1 MNILITGKPGAGKTT
16 LVKRISQELG
26 SAAGGFYTEEIR
38 NKGKRVGF
46 KVNGLDGA
54 TAVLAHVEAKSE
66 YRFSKYAVLK
76 EGFERIALPA
86 LEKAL
91 SDSKVIIIDEIGPM
105 ELFSDNFKTLILEI
119 FDGSRVV
126 IATIKHKG
134 TPFIEDLKKRKDV
147 KLFTLTKENF
157 DSILTDIL
165 RLFNIQK

>member
-16 LVKRISQELG
+16 LVKKISQELG
-26 SAAGGFYTEEIR
+26 NVAGGFYTEEIR
-38 NKGKRVGF
+38 SKGKRVGF
-46 KVNGLDGA
+46 KVNALDGT
-54 TAVLAHVEAKSE
+54 TAVLAHVEAKSD

-91 SDSKVIIIDEIGPM
+91 SESKVIIIDEIGPM

-126 IATIKHKG
+126 IATIKHKC

-147 KLFTLTKENF
+147 KLFNLSKENF
-157 DSILTDIL
+157 DSIHQDIMK
-165 RLFNIQK
+165 LFNI